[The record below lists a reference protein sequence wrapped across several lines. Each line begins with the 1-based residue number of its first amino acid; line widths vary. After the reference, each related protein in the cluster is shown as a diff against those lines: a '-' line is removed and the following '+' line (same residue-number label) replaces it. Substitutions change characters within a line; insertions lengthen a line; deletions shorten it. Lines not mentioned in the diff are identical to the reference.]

1 MAAPE
6 TGTERTVGQLFA
18 SATADLSAL
27 VHDEIALARAEIT
40 KDVKRGLAG
49 SGAGV
54 IAGVVALASVP
65 VLSIAAALGIH
76 ALGPTLGWSFC
87 IVGGAYLLLAAI
99 LGFMSYRF
107 FKKLSPPERT
117 IAGAKATVDVLK
129 GAKPHPAPAIPSG
142 DGHRALTP

>member
-18 SATADLSAL
+18 SATADLTAL
-27 VHDEIALARAEIT
+27 VHDEITLAKQEIK

-49 SGAGV
+49 SGSAV
-54 IAGVVALASVP
+54 VAGVVALASVP

-76 ALGPTLGWSFC
+76 ALGPTLGWSFL

-99 LGFMSYRF
+99 LGFVAFRF

-117 IAGAKATVDVLK
+117 IASTKATVDVLK
-129 GAKPHPAPAIPSG
+129 GAKPHPAPESITQ
-142 DGHRALTP
+142 DGHRALTR